1 MRNTHYRNLN
11 MLRKLTN
18 EENEKSMAGYGI
30 RRKIWKNLQNRE
42 THTVGP
48 GIWRETVKDVKYEKY
63 TLQDLDF
70 GEKTEK
76 HGK

>member
-1 MRNTHYRNLN
+1 M
-11 MLRKLTN
+11 
-18 EENEKSMAGYGI
+18 ENEKHPLDDM
-30 RRKIWKNLQNRE
+30 KNDEITQKPEKLE
-42 THTVGP
+42 MHTVGP